1 MVFKRIVIVTAFC
14 LLNTLLC
21 IAQPPP
27 GPGGQPQ
34 NPQGDPD
41 NPVPITGIEY
51 LILAGSA
58 YGVYRYSNRKNKP
71 TEEA

>member
-1 MVFKRIVIVTAFC
+1 MVFKRLVIVVAFC
-14 LLNTLLC
+14 ILNTFAH
-21 IAQPPP
+21 AQPPP
-27 GPGGQPQ
+27 APATQPQ